1 MSKQI
6 AILMT
11 ASLIVGLTIGYIAP
25 DFTLKP
31 AVAEYEGMTFEL
43 KPGQELELIPK
54 EPAIEPPGYVLPLE
68 ECITGSLKAAE
79 LHSQCF
85 EYYVS
90 YSNPDDI
97 PESLIKE
104 TGDLAWQ
111 ARWEKIHRSTAWWLE
126 QINKLGWQGA
136 Y

>member
-1 MSKQI
+1 MNKQLVF
-6 AILMT
+6 LMT
-11 ASLIVGLTIGYIAP
+11 ASLIVGLTIGFIAR

-31 AVAEYEGMTFEL
+31 ALVEYEGMTFEL
-43 KPGQELELIPK
+43 KPGQELDLTHKKPV
-54 EPAIEPPGYVLPLE
+54 IEPPGYVLSLE

-85 EYYVS
+85 EYYRS

-97 PESLIKE
+97 PERLLKE

-111 ARWEKIHRSTAWWLE
+111 ARWERLKAER
-126 QINKLGWQGA
+126 Q
-136 Y
+136 